1 MSTMDLLKSAFTG
14 TFQLKE
20 KRPNIFQVVAPFF
33 HEDGDIMEIF
43 VEPTSKDRYRICDY
57 GLTLMHLSY
66 NVNLTESKENLY
78 SRIITENG
86 LDEQDGNIFIE
97 SDFNNLLPSFF
108 HFAQTLAK
116 VSSLQY
122 LKKKAVQNLFYDM
135 LIEHIQQKYGDI
147 DHKVKYTPIPS
158 NKECV
163 VDVMF
168 DLPRHPLFLFGVKE
182 NDNNKALEIAANC
195 FEFKT
200 ENINFQSVVVYENF
214 DTLTQKNMKR
224 LLRATDKQFLDF
236 DQFKNEGRRFIE
248 NVA

>member
-1 MSTMDLLKSAFTG
+1 MSTLELLKSAFTG

-20 KRPNIFQVVAPFF
+20 KRPNIFQVIAPFF

-43 VEPTSKDRYRICDY
+43 VEPRDKDHYRICDY

-78 SRIITENG
+78 GKILTENG

-97 SDFNNLLPSFF
+97 SDYNNLLPNFF

-122 LKKKAVQNLFYDM
+122 LKKKTIQNLFYET
-135 LIEHIQQKYGDI
+135 LIEFIQEQYKDI
-147 DHKVKYTPIPS
+147 EHYVKYTPIPS

-168 DLPRHPLFLFGVKE
+168 KLPKRPLYLFGVKDS
-182 NDNNKALEIAANC
+182 DNQKALEIAANC

-200 ENINFQSVVVYENF
+200 EGLSFQSLVVYENF

-236 DQFKNEGRRFIE
+236 DQFKHEGRRYIQD
-248 NVA
+248 VA

>member
-1 MSTMDLLKSAFTG
+1 MNTIDRLKSAFTG

-20 KRPNIFQVVAPFF
+20 KRPNIFQIIAPFF
-33 HEDGDIMEIF
+33 HEDGDILEIF
-43 VEPTSKDRYRICDY
+43 VEPTNQERYRFCDY

-66 NVNLTESKENLY
+66 QVNLTESKETIYNKIL
-78 SRIITENG
+78 SENG

-97 SDFNNLLPSFF
+97 SDVDDLLPNFF
-108 HFAQTLAK
+108 HFAQTLGK

-122 LKKKAVQNLFYDM
+122 LKKKTVQNLFYDL
-135 LIEHIQQKYGDI
+135 LIQYIEENYRDI
-147 DHKVKYTPIPS
+147 DHSIKYTPVPS

-182 NDNNKALEIAANC
+182 NDNQKALEIVANC
-195 FEFKT
+195 LEFKT
-200 ENINFQSVVVYENF
+200 ENINFQSLVVYQNF
-214 DTLTQKNMKR
+214 DKLTQNNIKR

-236 DQFKNEGRRFIE
+236 EQFKLEGHRFIE
-248 NVA
+248 QVA

>member
-20 KRPNIFQVVAPFF
+20 KRPNIFQVIAPFF

-43 VEPTSKDRYRICDY
+43 VEPINKDHYRISDY

-66 NVNLTESKENLY
+66 NVNLTESKENIY

-97 SDFNNLLPSFF
+97 SDYNNLLTSFF

-122 LKKKAVQNLFYDM
+122 LKKKAIQNLFYET
-135 LIEHIQQKYGDI
+135 LIEHIQQQYGDI
-147 DHKVKYTPIPS
+147 DHQIKYKPIPS

-168 DLPRHPLFLFGVKE
+168 NILKRPLFLFGVKE
-182 NDNNKALEIAANC
+182 NDNQKALEIAANC

-200 ENINFQSVVVYENF
+200 ENINFQSLVVYENF
-214 DTLTQKNMKR
+214 DTLAQKNMKR

-236 DQFKNEGRRFIE
+236 GQFKHEGKSYIQ

>member
-1 MSTMDLLKSAFTG
+1 MSTLDLLKSAFTG

-33 HEDGDIMEIF
+33 HEDGDMMEIF
-43 VEPTSKDRYRICDY
+43 VEPTSNDRYRICDY

-78 SRIITENG
+78 NRIISENG

-108 HFAQTLAK
+108 HFAQALAK

-135 LIEHIQQKYGDI
+135 LIEHIQQKYADI
-147 DHKVKYTPIPS
+147 PYKLKATPIPS

-168 DLPRHPLFLFGVKE
+168 EFPRHPLFLFGVKE
-182 NDNNKALEIAANC
+182 NDNQKALEIAANC

-200 ENINFQSVVVYENF
+200 ENINFQSVVVYENY
-214 DTLTQKNMKR
+214 DTLTNKNQKR